1 MQETNSIPPVQRAI
15 HTVACGK
22 KGHWAKLSLCGQKGD
37 GPKQKSGKPQ
47 TLGAIIAAVGS
58 HKVPN
63 VRVTVG
69 GFVVNGADI
78 TAMPDTGADVTVC
91 GLYVLTVLKI
101 DVANLQDSA
110 IPLKAAD
117 NHKIGQIGEFT
128 ATISCWDF
136 STEEV
141 IQVIDGTKSLYLSWH
156 ASQKLAFVP
165 SDYPTQ
171 IMSRDIPDPTRDTFD
186 TTAAATDDEYHD
198 LICLISDGFPHS
210 RQDLPPLM
218 RPYWSV
224 RDQLSIDEDLIL
236 CGCRLLI
243 PHPLRREVLRTLHSS
258 HQGTERTKSSAH
270 LAVYWPGINNEIDQ
284 VVRGCREYSAELP
297 SQPKEPLQSHDIP
310 ERVFQHLCCD
320 LFSYDGNLVVTDVK
334 SGWPNTFNLRQNTS
348 APVVVNALRNFF
360 QDTAVPTTLYSDN
373 GPRFS
378 PMSSMASC
386 SNRVSN
392 IRHHHHI
399 ILDSRSCHWAGRS
412 SALTPSQPTPTK
424 PPSSSKQLNPQAH
437 PPTDSADLTVYFI
450 RFEKCVIFV
459 LSTNIGRDVV

>member
-1 MQETNSIPPVQRAI
+1 MCFECWWNYQGGPKDFSWWSSWRFVHVKWFSACTDCFWFLWQCGALSQHGRIDSHAI
-15 HTVACGK
+15 HATEVFPDGTYDDSEFRDNMEYAACNVVHRISGVPYAGNKFYSACPACDTHCATCGK

-37 GPKQKSGKPQ
+37 GLKQKSGKPQ
-47 TLGAIIAAVGS
+47 TLSAITAAVRS

-78 TAMPDTGADVTVC
+78 TAMPDTGADVTVS

-101 DVANLQDSA
+101 DVANIQDSA

-128 ATISCWDF
+128 ATISCGDF

-141 IQVIDGTKSLYLSWH
+141 IQVIDGTKGLYLSWH

-171 IMSRDIPDPTRDTFD
+171 IMSRDMPDPTRDTFD

-198 LICLISDGFPHS
+198 LIRLISDGFPHS

-218 RPYWSV
+218 RPYWSA
-224 RDQLSIDEDLIL
+224 RDQLSIDEDSIL

-258 HQGTERTKSSAH
+258 HQGIERTKRCAH

-284 VVRGCREYSAELP
+284 VVSGCRECSAELP

-320 LFSYDGNLVVTDVK
+320 
-334 SGWPNTFNLRQNTS
+334 
-348 APVVVNALRNFF
+348 
-360 QDTAVPTTLYSDN
+360 
-373 GPRFS
+373 
-378 PMSSMASC
+378 C
-386 SNRVSN
+386 SLMME
-392 IRHHHHI
+392 I
-399 ILDSRSCHWAGRS
+399 W
-412 SALTPSQPTPTK
+412 
-424 PPSSSKQLNPQAH
+424 
-437 PPTDSADLTVYFI
+437 
-450 RFEKCVIFV
+450 
-459 LSTNIGRDVV
+459 